1 MVSAAKH
8 PRLSVTNKV
17 KTDDEKPVKIG
28 FGADASLRLSS
39 GNHWYVSGAEPPSP
53 EGDPP
58 SVKSLPTK
66 TGSLPADA
74 DKIAGWVELI

>member
-28 FGADASLRLSS
+28 FAAEASLRLSS

-53 EGDPP
+53 AGEPP
-58 SVKSLPTK
+58 KTKSLPTK
-66 TGSLPADA
+66 TGSLPAEA
-74 DKIAGWVELI
+74 DNKRGWVELI